1 MDTEAGC
8 CSNAGLDDDEGCC
21 TPAARVPMGRRA
33 LMVGGNP
40 SCSVDAV
47 AKAVVKAAE
56 LGGCMVVGLGCLADE
71 EGSFALR
78 RSSRLQPC

>member
-1 MDTEAGC
+1 M
-8 CSNAGLDDDEGCC
+8 
-21 TPAARVPMGRRA
+21 
-33 LMVGGNP
+33 
-40 SCSVDAV
+40 